1 MKFRNNTSKHPHPDP
16 PPSRGR
22 APWTRLSLQSRPS
35 PCGRGLRGGG
45 MYLSIKSFLI
55 SLFIFSSLLLVNLSA
70 EIIVPSQPVN
80 HVVDLANMISPN
92 VESNLNQYLLEL
104 EQKTTAQ
111 MVILTINSL
120 EGESLEDFSL
130 TVAHDRWKLGQKG
143 KDNGVLLLVSLQD
156 RKYRFEVGYG
166 LEGVLPD
173 SLVGTIGRQFM
184 VPYFKKGDYST
195 GIFTASL
202 AAISEIATEAGV
214 EITGMPKLRSGTGS
228 RRSMEKRKPTLLG
241 TIFSVL
247 FFIGIIYMFIKH
259 PRLLMLLLVMN
270 MMGGGRRGGWS
281 SGGGFGGGSFGGGGG
296 GGFGGGGASGGW

>member
-1 MKFRNNTSKHPHPDP
+1 MKLKYRFP
-16 PPSRGR
+16 
-22 APWTRLSLQSRPS
+22 A
-35 PCGRGLRGGG
+35 
-45 MYLSIKSFLI
+45 IFILI
-55 SLFIFSSLLLVNLSA
+55 LLCLSA
-70 EIIVPSQPVN
+70 AYVSSEIVIPDRPLN
-80 HVVDLANMISPN
+80 HVVDLAGIINPN

-111 MVILTINSL
+111 MVILTVKSL

-130 TVAHDRWKLGQKG
+130 SVAHDRWKLGQKG
-143 KDNGVLLLVSLQD
+143 KDNGLLLLVSLDD

-166 LEGVLPD
+166 LEGPLPD
-173 SLVGTIGRQFM
+173 SLVGSIGRQFM

-202 AAISEIATEAGV
+202 AAISEIAAEAGA
-214 EITGMPKLRSGTGS
+214 EITGMPQLRSRDVSS
-228 RRSMEKRKPTLLG
+228 RGMQKRKPTLMG
-241 TIFSVL
+241 KIFSIL
-247 FFIGIIYMFIKH
+247 FFIGLIYLFIKH
-259 PRLLMLLLVMN
+259 PRLLLLLFMMN